1 MDECSKLPLEG
12 VKVLDLSRVLAG
24 PYATMVLGDLGADV
38 IKVEHPER
46 GDDTRHWGP
55 PFAGEGEARESAY
68 FLAVN
73 RNKRSIGVD
82 LKDPE
87 GLERIKELAAEAD
100 VVIENWRRG
109 ALEKFGL
116 DYEALREANPGLIY
130 CSITGF
136 GPGPDEER
144 PGYDFLVQARGGV
157 MGITGQPGG
166 EPTKVGVA
174 ISDIVCGLFASNAI
188 LAALHRRAATGEGA
202 RIEVPLFESTLGWL
216 ANRGQEYLISGKDTG
231 LIGNAHPSIVP
242 YQTFDA
248 SDKPIVVAVG
258 NNTQFAGLCKAVGRP
273 ELAEDERFATN
284 PDRVANREALIPE
297 SPTRV
302 QQAARGRVGRG
313 DPGRG
318 HPVRTRQHARR
329 RVRRRA
335 RPRARAY
342 SRISIIPR
350 PACSRCSPR
359 RYSSTANASLS
370 AVLHQPSAS
379 TRTKRTTIGAS
390 SFEPRPERF
399 ANRPCT
405 CGPRH
410 QGFRGAIRWPR
421 TRSLA

>member
-1 MDECSKLPLEG
+1 MGDGSQLPLEG

-24 PYATMVLGDLGADV
+24 PFATMVLGDLGADV

-68 FLAVN
+68 YLAVN

-87 GLERIKELAAEAD
+87 GLERVRDLAAGAD

-109 ALEKFGL
+109 ALEKLGL
-116 DYEALREANPGLIY
+116 GYEDLGETNPGLVY

-174 ISDIVCGLFASNAI
+174 ISDIMCGLFASNAI
-188 LAALHRRAATGEGA
+188 LAALHRRAETGEGA

-216 ANRGQEYLISGKDTG
+216 ANRGQEYLISGEDKG

-248 SDKPIVVAVG
+248 SDKPLVVAVG
-258 NNTQFAGLCKAVGRP
+258 NNAQFAALCKVVGRP
-273 ELAEDERFATN
+273 ELAEDERYATN
-284 PDRVANREALIPE
+284 PDRVANREALVE
-297 SPTRV
+297 EL
-302 QQAARGRVGRG
+302 QQEFRKRSAQEWAGEIRAAGVPSGPVNTLADVFADEHVRGSGILQDV
-313 DPGRG
+313 D
-318 HPVRTRQHARR
+318 H
-329 RVRRRA
+329 
-335 RPRARAY
+335 
-342 SRISIIPR
+342 
-350 PACSRCSPR
+350 
-359 RYSSTANASLS
+359 
-370 AVLHQPSAS
+370 PSAGPL
-379 TRTKRTTIGAS
+379 KMLAS
-390 SFEPRPERF
+390 PILIDGERLPIRRPPPALGQHTDE
-399 ANRPCT
+399 A
-405 CGPRH
+405 H
-410 QGFRGAIRWPR
+410 DW
-421 TRSLA
+421 S

>member
-1 MDECSKLPLEG
+1 MDDGCNLPLAG

-82 LKDPE
+82 LKDAE
-87 GLERIKELAAEAD
+87 GLERIKRLAAGAD

-109 ALEKFGL
+109 ALEKLGL
-116 DYEALREANPGLIY
+116 GYEALREANHALVY

-188 LAALHRRAATGEGA
+188 LAALHRRDTTGEGS

-216 ANRGQEYLISGKDTG
+216 ANRGQEYLVSGEDKG

-248 SDKPIVVAVG
+248 SDKPLVVAVG
-258 NNTQFAGLCKAVGRP
+258 NNSQFAWLCKAVGRP

-284 PDRVANREALIPE
+284 PDRVANREALIAE
-297 SPTRV
+297 L
-302 QQAARGRVGRG
+302 QEEFG
-313 DPGRG
+313 
-318 HPVRTRQHARR
+318 
-329 RVRRRA
+329 
-335 RPRARAY
+335 
-342 SRISIIPR
+342 
-350 PACSRCSPR
+350 
-359 RYSSTANASLS
+359 
-370 AVLHQPSAS
+370 
-379 TRTKRTTIGAS
+379 KRTADEWAAEIRAAGVPSGPVNTLADVFADEHVRGSGMLQDIVHAS
-390 SFEPRPERF
+390 AGPLKMLASPILIDSERLPIRRP
-399 ANRPCT
+399 PPT
-405 CGPRH
+405 KGQH
-410 QGFRGAIRWPR
+410 TDDTLDW
-421 TRSLA
+421 

>member
-1 MDECSKLPLEG
+1 MDDGPKLPLAG

-46 GDDTRHWGP
+46 GDDTRHGGP

-82 LKDPE
+82 LKAPE
-87 GLERIKELAAEAD
+87 GLERIEKLAAGAD
-100 VVIENWRRG
+100 VVIENGRLG
-109 ALEKFGL
+109 ALEKVGL
-116 DYEALREANPGLIY
+116 GYEALRATNLGLVY

-188 LAALHRRAATGEGA
+188 LAALHRRDATGEGS

-216 ANRGQEYLISGKDTG
+216 ANRGQEYLISREDKG

-242 YQTFDA
+242 YQTFHA
-248 SDKPIVVAVG
+248 SDKPLVVAVG
-258 NNTQFAGLCKAVGRP
+258 NNTQFANLCAAMGRP
-273 ELAEDERFATN
+273 ELAEDERYATN
-284 PDRVANREALIPE
+284 PDRVSNREALISE
-297 SPTRV
+297 L
-302 QQAARGRVGRG
+302 QQAFGKRTADEWVEEIRAAGVPSG
-313 DPGRG
+313 
-318 HPVRTRQHARR
+318 PVNTLADVFADEH
-329 RVRRRA
+329 
-335 RPRARAY
+335 
-342 SRISIIPR
+342 
-350 PACSRCSPR
+350 
-359 RYSSTANASLS
+359 
-370 AVLHQPSAS
+370 VLGSGLLQTLDHPSA
-379 TRTKRTTIGAS
+379 GPLEMVAS
-390 SFEPRPERF
+390 PLIVDGEHLPI
-399 ANRPCT
+399 
-405 CGPRH
+405 RH
-410 QGFRGAIRWPR
+410 APPTLGQHTEEGWQR
-421 TRSLA
+421 

>member
-1 MDECSKLPLEG
+1 MEDHEKLPLAG
-12 VKVLDLSRVLAG
+12 VRVLDLSRVLAG

-55 PFAGEGEARESAY
+55 PFAGEGENGESAY
-68 FLAVN
+68 FLSVN

-87 GLERIKELAAEAD
+87 GLERVKKLAASAD
-100 VVIENWRRG
+100 VLIENWRRG
-109 ALEKFGL
+109 ALNKLGL
-116 DYEALREANPGLIY
+116 GYEALKEANPGLVY

-216 ANRGQEYLISGKDTG
+216 ANRGQEYLMSGEDKG

-248 SDKPIVVAVG
+248 SDKPLVVAVG
-258 NNTQFAGLCKAVGRP
+258 NNTQFARLCKVLDRP

-297 SPTRV
+297 LQEEFRKRTADEWVEEVRAAGVPSGPVNTLADVFADDHVLGSGILQDLDHPSAGALKMLASPVLVDGERL
-302 QQAARGRVGRG
+302 
-313 DPGRG
+313 
-318 HPVRTRQHARR
+318 PVRRPPPTLGQHTEETRDDW
-329 RVRRRA
+329 
-335 RPRARAY
+335 
-342 SRISIIPR
+342 
-350 PACSRCSPR
+350 
-359 RYSSTANASLS
+359 
-370 AVLHQPSAS
+370 
-379 TRTKRTTIGAS
+379 G
-390 SFEPRPERF
+390 
-399 ANRPCT
+399 
-405 CGPRH
+405 
-410 QGFRGAIRWPR
+410 
-421 TRSLA
+421 

>member
-1 MDECSKLPLEG
+1 MDAGPKLPLAG

-38 IKVEHPER
+38 LKVEHPER

-73 RNKRSIGVD
+73 RNKRSVGVD

-87 GLERIKELAAEAD
+87 GLERIERLAAGAD

-109 ALEKFGL
+109 ALEKLGL
-116 DYEALREANPGLIY
+116 GYEALRKTNPGLIY

-188 LAALHRRAATGEGA
+188 LAALHRRGETGEGS

-216 ANRGQEYLISGKDTG
+216 ANRGQEYLVSGEDTG

-248 SDKPIVVAVG
+248 ADKPLVVAVG
-258 NNTQFAGLCKAVGRP
+258 NNSQFAGLCKAVGRP

-284 PDRVANREALIPE
+284 PDRVANREALISE
-297 SPTRV
+297 L
-302 QQAARGRVGRG
+302 QKEFGQ
-313 DPGRG
+313 
-318 HPVRTRQHARR
+318 
-329 RVRRRA
+329 
-335 RPRARAY
+335 
-342 SRISIIPR
+342 R
-350 PACSRCSPR
+350 PADEWLGEIRDAGIP
-359 RYSSTANASLS
+359 
-370 AVLHQPSAS
+370 
-379 TRTKRTTIGAS
+379 
-390 SFEPRPERF
+390 
-399 ANRPCT
+399 
-405 CGPRH
+405 CGPVN
-410 QGFRGAIRWPR
+410 
-421 TRSLA
+421 SLADVFADDHVLGSGILQDIVHASAGPLKMLASPILIDAERLPIRRSPPTLGQHTDETLDWT